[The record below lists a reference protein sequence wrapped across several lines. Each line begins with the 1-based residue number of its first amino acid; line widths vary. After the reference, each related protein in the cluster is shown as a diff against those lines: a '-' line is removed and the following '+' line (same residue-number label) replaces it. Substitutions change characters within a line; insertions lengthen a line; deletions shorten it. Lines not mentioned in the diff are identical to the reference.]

1 MNYTQLLI
9 HCADAHRKEMALAY
23 LQMHDFTGFEEQGN
37 RLFAFAS
44 DAYFNTIETTV
55 LQFLQDHRFAY
66 EISLVEDQ
74 NWNALW
80 ESNFDPVVVGDFC
93 AIRAQFHAP
102 IAQVQHDILVTPK
115 MSFGTGH
122 HATTYLMIEAMASL
136 PIKGKTVFDF
146 GTGTG
151 VLAILAEKMK
161 ARVVWAVDNDAWS
174 LENAAENITSNHCSQ
189 IQLLEMEA
197 FPLERKF
204 DFILANINRH
214 VLLAQMTAMRE
225 GLTSDGVLLMSGL
238 LSSDAAIIEDAA
250 VQAKLELVMLKEKD
264 SWICLQYRLKTQ
276 D

>member
-9 HCADAHRKEMALAY
+9 HCSDASRKEMALAY
-23 LQMHDFTGFEEQGN
+23 LQVLDFTGFEEQGN
-37 RLFAFAS
+37 QLFAFAS
-44 DAYFNTIETTV
+44 EAYFSTIETTV
-55 LQFLQDHRFAY
+55 LQFLQDHAFSY
-66 EISLVEDQ
+66 EISYLEDQ

-102 IAQVQHDILVTPK
+102 IAQVKHDILVTPK

-136 PIKGKTVFDF
+136 ALADKTVFDF

-151 VLAILAEKMK
+151 VLAILADKMD
-161 ARVVWAVDNDAWS
+161 AQTVLAVDNDSWS
-174 LENAAENITSNHCSQ
+174 LENAAENIASNHCTR

-197 FPLERKF
+197 FPLDSKF
-204 DFILANINRH
+204 DVILANINRH
-214 VLLAQMTAMRE
+214 VLLAQMNVMSE
-225 GLTSDGVLLMSGL
+225 GLAKDGVLLMSGL
-238 LSSDAAIIEDAA
+238 LSSDAAIIEEAA
-250 VQAKLELVMLKEKD
+250 VQAKLERVMLQEKD